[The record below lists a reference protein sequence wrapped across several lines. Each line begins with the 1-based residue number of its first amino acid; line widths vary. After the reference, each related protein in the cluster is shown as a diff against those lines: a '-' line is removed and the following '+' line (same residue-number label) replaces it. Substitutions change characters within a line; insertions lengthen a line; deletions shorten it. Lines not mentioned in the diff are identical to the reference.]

1 MDETR
6 RPLTAAHI
14 RYLLTLWDL
23 EQTTQQKGIRC
34 VEIAGALGVTKSSVH
49 TMLENLRGMG
59 LIEKD
64 RYSKAYFTP
73 QGQAF
78 AGLCSDWYQSVYR
91 YLDAGLQSGILPQT
105 ADIRTAACDVLTQLS
120 PPQTAA
126 V

>member
-73 QGQAF
+73 QGRAF

-91 YLDAGLQSGILPQT
+91 YLDAGLQSGILPQA
-105 ADIRTAACDVLTQLS
+105 ADIRTAACAVLTQLP